1 MVGATIGLG
10 QTFADKYQIID
21 LIGVG
26 GMANVWLARDERLGK
41 LWAIKE
47 IKPNTQGVQGEVFRQ
62 ALIDEANL
70 MKRLDHIAIPRVVDI
85 MDTGKTIFVVMDYVE
100 GRSLSAQ
107 LRARK
112 KPFDQQHV
120 ISWGIQLCDVLGY
133 LHTLGDGIVY
143 RDMKPGNVIVREDQS
158 VRLIDF
164 GIALDLAHGD
174 DSTTRVVGTPGYAAP
189 EQIHP
194 QGSGQSIEPI
204 DGRADVYALGA
215 TLYTLVTGHIPKRLE
230 NGSGAEGIAF
240 DMRPIR
246 DWNPRLS
253 EGLERIIL
261 RATQE
266 DPADR
271 YQSMQEMRYDLEHH
285 ELLTEEWRS
294 SQKKKIL
301 KVRHRALCACASLIL
316 GMGCFAGSQALGRM
330 NYQSVM
336 HEAESA
342 SRVSLDGTASE
353 AEQLAQKA
361 RALNPT
367 SLDPYRLLLN
377 IYKTD
382 YHLSDDEARRLQ
394 KAFGQASGLG
404 EEPGYA
410 QLCFDVGICYLS
422 YYGSQ
427 YRGGSVGNAA
437 IVSAN
442 AAAPWFGRALTA
454 CEGRSDNEASLSPAD
469 KATAEIYR
477 TITEFYDEVTRA
489 GKEGRAAEEPYR
501 RFWEALMTI
510 LEHEVSIPDAQ
521 KSAEGVRARL
531 CQVGSEVLSSPTY
544 LAGISRA
551 GIGKVEAEHLLTLIR
566 LCLSS
571 LDAFSASDEFAEVFG
586 PVFSEVQASLQLAE
600 RNIATVYGNPVAKE
614 LGEEVQA

>member
-1 MVGATIGLG
+1 MVGTTIGLG

-47 IKPNTQGVQGEVFRQ
+47 IKPNTRGVQGEVFRQ

-70 MKRLDHIAIPRVVDI
+70 MKRLDHVAIPRVVDI
-85 MDTGKTIFVVMDYVE
+85 MDTGKTTFVVMDYVE
-100 GRSLSAQ
+100 GQSLSAQ
-107 LRARK
+107 LRAQK
-112 KPFDQQHV
+112 KPFDQKSV
-120 ISWGIQLCDVLGY
+120 IAWGIQLCDVLGY
-133 LHTLGDGIVY
+133 LHSLGDGIVY
-143 RDMKPGNVIVREDQS
+143 RDMKPGNVIVREDQT

-164 GIALDLAHGD
+164 GIAMDLSQGD

-189 EQIHP
+189 EQIRP
-194 QGSGQSIEPI
+194 REPGQCVEPI

-215 TLYTLVTGHIPKRLE
+215 TLYTLVTGHIPKRTE
-230 NGSGAEGIAF
+230 DDGGAESVVFGI
-240 DMRPIR
+240 RPIR
-246 DWNPRLS
+246 EWNPKLS

-261 RATQE
+261 RATHV
-266 DPADR
+266 DPANR

-285 ELLTEEWRS
+285 EVLTEEWRVA
-294 SQKKKIL
+294 QKKKIV
-301 KVRHRALCACASLIL
+301 KVRRHALCACASFLL
-316 GMGCFAGSQALGRM
+316 GMSCFAGSQALGRM
-330 NYQSVM
+330 SYQSVM

-342 SRVSLDGTASE
+342 SRMSPEGTVSE
-353 AEQLAQKA
+353 AEQLVQEA
-361 RALNPT
+361 RTLNPT
-367 SLDPYRLLLN
+367 SLDPYRLLLS

-382 YHLSDDEARRLQ
+382 YCLSDDEARRLQ
-394 KAFGQASGLG
+394 RAFGQASSLG
-404 EEPGYA
+404 KEPGYA

-422 YYGSQ
+422 YYGLQ

-442 AAAPWFGRALTA
+442 AAAPWFGRALAA
-454 CEGRSDNEASLSPAD
+454 CEGDSSNAESLSPGD

-489 GKEGRAAEEPYR
+489 GKEGRTAEDSYR
-501 RFWEALMTI
+501 RFWEALKTI
-510 LEHEVSIPDAQ
+510 LEHETSMPDAQ
-521 KSAEGVRARL
+521 KSAEGVRSRL

-544 LAGISRA
+544 LAGMSRA
-551 GIGKVEAEHLLTLIR
+551 GISKDEAEYMLAQIR

-571 LDAFSASDEFAEVFG
+571 LDAFSTSDEFAEVFG

-614 LGEEVQA
+614 SEEGARA